1 MKCTI
6 CRHGDTRPGHATV
19 TLEREGATVVFRR
32 VPAEICDNCGEE
44 YVGEETAHEL
54 LTAFE
59 SAIRTGIVVDVRL
72 FTAA

>member
-32 VPAEICDNCGEE
+32 VPAEICDNCAEE
-44 YVGEETAHEL
+44 YVGEETARKL
-54 LTAFE
+54 LAAFD